1 MFWLLWGKMY
11 HKLPFLLL
19 TRLYCK
25 KYRIVVQ
32 RLRDLITLLFFLCS
46 GVAGHALDV
55 GVGDP
60 QLLPARFGAAAH
72 ARGAPRAH
80 RLVALSSERARVA
93 HRSSRPAS
101 ARRYHEPP
109 RSAGR
114 DSTRRECPPD
124 ESSARATDAR
134 CPGEREGWW
143 HRKTLSWR
151 ISSDARVVRS
161 TLMVSE
167 MH

>member
-1 MFWLLWGKMY
+1 MGLCY
-11 HKLPFLLL
+11 SIKLKRF
-19 TRLYCK
+19 
-25 KYRIVVQ
+25 
-32 RLRDLITLLFFLCS
+32 DNALFFLCS
-46 GVAGHALDV
+46 GVVGNALGV

-60 QLLPARFGAAAH
+60 QLLSVRFGAAAH

-80 RLVALSSERARVA
+80 RLVALSPERARVA

-161 TLMVSE
+161 TLVISGMR
-167 MH
+167 